1 MHISKLACRSILT
14 LAVALFIGGKV
25 LAVGTNSVP
34 YVEPFTGDQDD
45 PIVSVDG
52 WSAGED
58 DTSTII
64 NVDYSVAAETKG
76 YPITNYD
83 HSVDNMVLNLNTG
96 ASVLTNSLDG
106 ADFSEDKLYIDTMV
120 KFVLSENNPE
130 AITNDLGVKAAFF
143 ANADSNLVVYCGS
156 YNSDEEVLTFSDV
169 QFLATDGVVDVDK
182 WSRLTV
188 VLDNFDN
195 QGDEMNAICVQAF
208 KVFLNGVAVT
218 SANAYS
224 DNWKNEVLAGVPAGG
239 SWFLSAANRKN
250 DTGAEPDK
258 AEVTALAFQGTG
270 LLDDLVVSFDEPV
283 FTAPSFFTITQV
295 IGANGSADPAALTV
309 QIEAGGS
316 TQIVYTADQ
325 WFRIEKLSVDDV
337 EVVAAAGEVTYQWNV
352 ANVQADISNEVS
364 FVAASGAEVGLPAGV
379 DPVWASGYYATE
391 AEALADANLATDYLL
406 NLDPTEDY
414 DIALTINTIALD
426 NGDVA
431 NAVVLTD
438 DGNEIDVT
446 INGVL
451 KLQGKEDLL
460 DGEWNDLG
468 GNATVPQAEFELGTN
483 VVTDVAVDDYRFF
496 RAVIVPQN

>member
-1 MHISKLACRSILT
+1 MHISKSACRTFLVLT
-14 LAVALFIGGKV
+14 ATLFIGGKLLV
-25 LAVGTNSVP
+25 AAPNAVP
-34 YVEPFTGDQDD
+34 YAEPFSGVEDD
-45 PIVSVDG
+45 PIVDVDG

-58 DTSTII
+58 DTSTIT

-76 YPITNYD
+76 YPIDNYD

-120 KFVLSENNPE
+120 KFALSENNPE

-156 YNSDEEVLTFSDV
+156 YDSDEEVLSFSNV
-169 QFLATDGVVDVDK
+169 QFLVTSGVVDVDK

-195 QGDEMNAICVQAF
+195 QDDEFNAICVQAF

-218 SANAYS
+218 SAKAYT
-224 DNWKNEVLAGVPAGG
+224 DNWKNEVLAGEPAGG
-239 SWFLSAANRKN
+239 SWFLSAANRKF
-250 DTGAEPDK
+250 DTGTEADK

-270 LLDDLVVSFDEPV
+270 LIDDLVVSFDEPD
-283 FTAPSFFTITQV
+283 FGGPSFFTITQV

-325 WFRIEKLSVDDV
+325 WFRIEKLSVDGS
-337 EVVAAAGEVTYQWNV
+337 EVVAAAGEAAYQWNIN
-352 ANVQADISNEVS
+352 NVQADISNEVS

-379 DPVWASGYYATE
+379 NPGWASSFYATE
-391 AEALADANLATDYLL
+391 AAALADANLATDYLL

-414 DIALTINTIALD
+414 DIALTIKTIELD

-438 DGNEIDVT
+438 DGNEIDVA

-460 DGEWNDLG
+460 DAEWNDLG